1 MDESVNT
8 AAPEGVASQS
18 ANQPTNNIP
27 GAAPGETKSE
37 TLARMYKVNVDG
49 QESEVNEAEL
59 LRGYSHNKA
68 AEKKMQEAA
77 NSRKEAETVLRMFKE
92 NPKEAFKIMG
102 ADARAFAEMV
112 INDELAESMLSPE
125 QKQLR
130 DYKRELEQYQSNDK
144 QAKEEYEKQQ
154 HDEAMSQY
162 TEQIQ
167 SQITTALG
175 SAGLPNTERTVG
187 RMAHYMQAALAAG
200 YENVTAQDVIEHVR
214 NDYISDFKSFMGGM
228 TEDQIEMFLGADV
241 MRKAAKATV
250 KTGMPNTKVD
260 RSVNENKA
268 VRESNKE
275 KSTSTREYFK
285 NIRRG

>member
-1 MDESVNT
+1 MDETVNT
-8 AAPEGVASQS
+8 AAPEGVANQS
-18 ANQPTNNIP
+18 ANQPTNNIA

-49 QESEVNEAEL
+49 QESEVDESEL

-92 NPKEAFKIMG
+92 DPKQAFKILG
-102 ADARAFAEMV
+102 ADARAFAEMI
-112 INDELAESMLSPE
+112 INDELTEAMLSPE
-125 QKQLR
+125 QRELR
-130 DYKRELEQYQSNDK
+130 DYKRDLEKYQNSEK
-144 QAKEEYEKQQ
+144 QAREEYEKEQY
-154 HDEAMSQY
+154 DAGMAQY

-167 SQITTALG
+167 SQIITSLG
-175 SAGLPNTERTVG
+175 SAGLPNTDRTIG
-187 RMAHYMQAALAAG
+187 RMAHYMQAAIAAG
-200 YENVTAQDVIEHVR
+200 YENVTPADVIEHVK
-214 NDYISDFKSFMGGM
+214 NDYIADFKSFMGGM

-250 KTGMPNTKVD
+250 KTAMPNTRVD

-268 VRESNKE
+268 VRESNKA
-275 KSTSTREYFK
+275 KPTSPREYF
-285 NIRRG
+285 RRH